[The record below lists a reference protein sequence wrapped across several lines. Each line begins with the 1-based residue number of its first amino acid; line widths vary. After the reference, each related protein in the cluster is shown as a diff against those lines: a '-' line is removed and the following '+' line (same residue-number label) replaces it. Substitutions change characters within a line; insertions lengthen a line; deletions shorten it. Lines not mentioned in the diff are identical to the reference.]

1 MAAAISSNPA
11 PSKSVTISSIDCPG
25 NSSARACSLAASS
38 SGRRTAYSFAVLAG
52 AGAFFHRSSK
62 GLNFTSTPP
71 YQTTATGYYRP
82 RGPSI
87 SAQSK
92 PRPINLPSSGNSP
105 HIGGAPNS
113 TDGAG
118 GGAGGWRRN
127 LSGVF
132 EYSSRALGLVWST
145 NRALSITLAV
155 LTLIAGVLPAGVAYV
170 GAQIVDAVIHAADLH
185 HRAGTTYLNNVVR
198 YVALEAL
205 LVAATAMAQR
215 GISLAQSLLR
225 AQLGQRVNVM
235 ILEKALTLDLTQFE
249 DSEFYDKL
257 TRARREASSRPL
269 SLVMR
274 TFGLLQNA
282 ISLVSFG
289 GLLVRFSPWA
299 VVLLILAGLPA
310 FLAEAKFSGEAFRL
324 FRWRAPE
331 SRMQIYLESVLARED
346 YAKEVK
352 LFELGPRFLDRYRD
366 IFTRLYREDRDL
378 TLRRDA
384 WGFGLGLLGTAAL
397 YGGYVWI
404 AAETVLGAM
413 TVGQMTMYLML
424 FRQGQSAVS
433 AALSAVSGLYEDNL
447 YLSNLFEYL
456 EQPVQGSSG
465 TLTAGPKPGDGIR
478 FEDVEFVYPDST
490 APALSHIDLHVKP
503 GESLALVGENG
514 SGKTTMIKLLT
525 RLYRPTSG
533 RILLDGLDLQE
544 WDETVLR
551 RRIGVIF
558 QDFARYQML
567 VGENIGAGDERA
579 FDDEARW
586 RSAAMQGLAAE
597 FVEALPSGYRTQL
610 GKWFKDGRELSGGQW
625 QKIALA
631 RAFMRNEADILVLD
645 EPTAAIDAAAEAE
658 VFEHFRELTRN
669 RIAIVI
675 SHRFST
681 VRMADQ
687 ILVLDEGRIVERGS
701 HDSLLAEDGRY
712 AKLFTLQARG
722 YR

>member
-1 MAAAISSNPA
+1 M
-11 PSKSVTISSIDCPG
+11 
-25 NSSARACSLAASS
+25 
-38 SGRRTAYSFAVLAG
+38 
-52 AGAFFHRSSK
+52 
-62 GLNFTSTPP
+62 
-71 YQTTATGYYRP
+71 
-82 RGPSI
+82 
-87 SAQSK
+87 
-92 PRPINLPSSGNSP
+92 
-105 HIGGAPNS
+105 
-113 TDGAG
+113 
-118 GGAGGWRRN
+118 
-127 LSGVF
+127 F

-145 NRALSITLAV
+145 NRTLSITLAV

-185 HRAGTTYLNNVVR
+185 HRSGTTYLNNVVR
-198 YVALEAL
+198 FVALEAL

-274 TFGLLQNA
+274 TFALGQNA
-282 ISLVSFG
+282 ISLISFG
-289 GLLVRFSPWA
+289 GLLYRFSPWA
-299 VVLLILAGLPA
+299 VLLLVLAGLPA

-352 LFELGPRFLDRYRD
+352 LFDLGRRFLDRYRD

-384 WGFGLGLLGTAAL
+384 WGFGLGLLGTVTL

-404 AAETVLGAM
+404 AVETVLGAM

-456 EQPVQGSSG
+456 EQPVGSARG
-465 TLTAGPKPGDGIR
+465 DKFAGPDPGDGIR
-478 FEDVEFVYPDST
+478 FEDVEFVYPGAT
-490 APALSHIDLHVKP
+490 TPALSGINLHVRP
-503 GESLALVGENG
+503 GESLALVGQNG
-514 SGKTTMIKLLT
+514 SGKTTLIKLLT
-525 RLYRPTSG
+525 RLYAPTRG
-533 RILLDGLDLQE
+533 RVLLDGLDLKD
-544 WDETVLR
+544 WDETALR
-551 RRIGVIF
+551 QRIGVIF

-567 VGENIGAGDERA
+567 VGENIGAGDVRA

-586 RSAAMQGLAAE
+586 RSAAAKGLAAE
-597 FVEALPSGYRTQL
+597 FVEQLPGAYHAQL

-631 RAFMRNEADILVLD
+631 RAFMRSDADILVLD
-645 EPTAAIDAAAEAE
+645 EPTAAIDAGAEAE

-681 VRMADQ
+681 VRMTDQ
-687 ILVLDEGRIVERGS
+687 ILVLEEGRIVERGS
-701 HDSLLAEDGRY
+701 HEALMAADGQY

>member
-1 MAAAISSNPA
+1 MFAY
-11 PSKSVTISSIDCPG
+11 TI
-25 NSSARACSLAASS
+25 
-38 SGRRTAYSFAVLAG
+38 
-52 AGAFFHRSSK
+52 
-62 GLNFTSTPP
+62 
-71 YQTTATGYYRP
+71 
-82 RGPSI
+82 
-87 SAQSK
+87 
-92 PRPINLPSSGNSP
+92 
-105 HIGGAPNS
+105 
-113 TDGAG
+113 
-118 GGAGGWRRN
+118 
-127 LSGVF
+127 
-132 EYSSRALGLVWST
+132 RALALVWST
-145 NRALSITLAV
+145 NKTLSISLGLLTLA
-155 LTLIAGVLPAGVAYV
+155 AGVLPAGVAYV

-185 HRAGTTYLNNVVR
+185 RLTGTTRLTSVVH

-205 LVAATAMAQR
+205 LVAATSMAQR

-235 ILEKALTLDLTQFE
+235 ILEKALTLELTQFE

-274 TFGLLQNA
+274 TFALGQNA
-282 ISLVSFG
+282 VSLMSFG
-289 GLLVRFSPWA
+289 GLLFHFSPWA
-299 VVLLILAGLPA
+299 VVLLIVAGLPA

-352 LFELGPRFLDRYRD
+352 LFDLGPRFLDRYRD
-366 IFTRLYREDRDL
+366 IFRRLYREDRDL
-378 TLRRDA
+378 TLRRDV
-384 WGFGLGLLGTAAL
+384 WGFGLGVVGIAAL

-456 EQPVQGSSG
+456 EQPVGRGSAAG
-465 TLTAGPKPGDGIR
+465 LKGAGPNPGDGVR
-478 FEDVEFVYPDST
+478 FEGVEFVYPGAS
-490 APALSHIDLHVKP
+490 APALSGVDLHVRP
-503 GESLALVGENG
+503 GQSLALVGQNG
-514 SGKTTMIKLLT
+514 SGKTTLIKLLT
-525 RLYRPTSG
+525 RLYQPTRG
-533 RILLDGLDLQE
+533 RILLDGLDLND
-544 WDETVLR
+544 WDEDTLR

-567 VGENIGAGDERA
+567 VGENIGAGDVRA
-579 FDDEARW
+579 FDDESRW
-586 RSAAMQGLAAE
+586 RSAAAKGLAAE
-597 FVEALPSGYRTQL
+597 FVEQLPEGYRTQL

-631 RAFMRNEADILVLD
+631 RAFMRSEADILVLD
-645 EPTAAIDAAAEAE
+645 EPTAAIDAGAEAE

-681 VRMADQ
+681 VRMTDQ
-687 ILVLDEGRIVERGS
+687 ILVLEEGRIVERGS
-701 HDSLLAEDGRY
+701 HEALMAADGRY

>member
-1 MAAAISSNPA
+1 MYLPTA
-11 PSKSVTISSIDCPG
+11 
-25 NSSARACSLAASS
+25 SARWTWS
-38 SGRRTAYSFAVLAG
+38 
-52 AGAFFHRSSK
+52 
-62 GLNFTSTPP
+62 
-71 YQTTATGYYRP
+71 
-82 RGPSI
+82 
-87 SAQSK
+87 
-92 PRPINLPSSGNSP
+92 
-105 HIGGAPNS
+105 GAPTS
-113 TDGAG
+113 
-118 GGAGGWRRN
+118 
-127 LSGVF
+127 
-132 EYSSRALGLVWST
+132 
-145 NRALSITLAV
+145 ALSITLAA
-155 LTLIAGVLPAGVAYV
+155 LTLLAGVLPAGVAYV
-170 GAQIVDAVIHAADLH
+170 GALIVDAVIHAADLH
-185 HRAGTTYLNNVVR
+185 QRTGTTFLHDVVR

-205 LVAATAMAQR
+205 LVAATSMAQR

-274 TFGLLQNA
+274 TFALLQNA
-282 ISLVSFG
+282 ISLISFG
-289 GLLVRFSPWA
+289 GLLYRFSPWA
-299 VVLLILAGLPA
+299 VLLLLLAGLPA

-352 LFELGPRFLDRYRD
+352 LFDLGPRLLDRYRD

-378 TLRRDA
+378 TVRRDA

-397 YGGYVWI
+397 YGGYGWI
-404 AAETVLGAM
+404 AVETVLGAM

-433 AALSAVSGLYEDNL
+433 AALSAVGGLYEDNL

-456 EQPVQGSSG
+456 EQPVGAASGGDSAKGRIPATASASRASNSSIP
-465 TLTAGPKPGDGIR
+465 ARPR
-478 FEDVEFVYPDST
+478 
-490 APALSHIDLHVKP
+490 PALSGIDLHVRP
-503 GESLALVGENG
+503 GESLALVGQNG
-514 SGKTTMIKLLT
+514 SGKTTLIKLLT
-525 RLYRPTSG
+525 RLYTPTRG
-533 RILLDGLDLQE
+533 RILLDGLDLQD
-544 WDETVLR
+544 WDETALR
-551 RRIGVIF
+551 QRIGVIF

-567 VGENIGAGDERA
+567 VGENIGAGDVRA

-586 RSAAMQGLAAE
+586 RSAAAKGLAAE
-597 FVEALPSGYRTQL
+597 FVEQLPGAYHTQL

-631 RAFMRNEADILVLD
+631 RAFMRSDADILVLD
-645 EPTAAIDAAAEAE
+645 EPTAAIDAGAEAE

-681 VRMADQ
+681 VRMTDQ
-687 ILVLDEGRIVERGS
+687 ILVLEEGRIVERGS
-701 HDSLLAEDGRY
+701 HEELMAADGQY